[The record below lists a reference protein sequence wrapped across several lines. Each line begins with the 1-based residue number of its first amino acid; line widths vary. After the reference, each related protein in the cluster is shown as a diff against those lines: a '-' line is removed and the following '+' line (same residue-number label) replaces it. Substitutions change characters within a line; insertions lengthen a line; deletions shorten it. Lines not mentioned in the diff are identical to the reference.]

1 MESQED
7 SHNALKIWK
16 KTVYYLYEN
25 WEHTISTSWFYESTS
40 IMATYSDIK
49 DNAKHI
55 VICRGLVV
63 VISWYGQQQKICAK
77 LTFNT
82 PSSGAAPHFL
92 WGNSSQNHTIIVV
105 ETRKSSSAPAP
116 FVHKYIYLLNKNDN
130 DYKNGRIFIRTCPV
144 SFNSQSHILTQRL
157 YY

>member
-1 MESQED
+1 
-7 SHNALKIWK
+7 
-16 KTVYYLYEN
+16 
-25 WEHTISTSWFYESTS
+25 
-40 IMATYSDIK
+40 MATYSDIK

-92 WGNSSQNHTIIVV
+92 WGNSSQNQTIIVV
-105 ETRKSSSAPAP
+105 ETRKSHQLQLLLYISIYTFWIKMTMIIKMEGFSSARAL
-116 FVHKYIYLLNKNDN
+116 FLLIHNLTYWHRDCTTKDENAQNVQNVHY
-130 DYKNGRIFIRTCPV
+130 
-144 SFNSQSHILTQRL
+144 
-157 YY
+157 